1 MVPSM
6 NKYWLCASLAVLS
19 GCFQVGPD
27 YEKPQVDAPQQWRV
41 QIADAQQTADLPW
54 WQQLNDPVLNEL
66 VEQALANNL
75 DLKIAIANIEQFRGV
90 YGATRAN
97 LFPQLSGQGAY
108 DRRQSSAAQTG
119 IANTLPD
126 SDFAQLGVSMLWE
139 LDIWGQLRRAK
150 EAAYADLLA
159 QQSVRDTV
167 VLTLVSAVAQ
177 TYIDLRALDYRL
189 AITRQTVDILTEE
202 NRIAKTRLDAGYAS
216 EIEVSQSNSELERRR
231 AQIPLY
237 EQQIAQTE
245 HALCLLLGQTPAAIP
260 RGSELA
266 EMQTPSLPA
275 GLPSDLLL
283 RRPDIQQAEQNLIA
297 ANARIGV
304 ARGEY
309 FPKVRLTGDLGQAS
323 LEMASLFTPGANFW
337 SIGTRV
343 LGPIFT
349 AGRIAGQ
356 VQTAEAAQQAALAG
370 YQKAILTSFR
380 EFEDALIAR
389 AKSEERQTM
398 QGQRVAALKNYLHL
412 AHLRFDEGYTPY
424 LEVLDAL
431 RQYYEGQIE
440 WVQAKNDRFTATIQL
455 YRAMGGG
462 WLTQKP
468 AGVQKE
474 ERGPALFP

>member
-6 NKYWLCASLAVLS
+6 TKYWLCATLVVLN

-27 YEKPQVDAPQQWRV
+27 YEKPQVDAPPQWRF

-54 WQQLNDPVLNEL
+54 WHQFNDPVLNEL
-66 VEQALANNL
+66 VEQTLANNL

-159 QQSVRDTV
+159 QQSVRDAV

-177 TYIDLRALDYRL
+177 TYIDLRALDYQL
-189 AITRQTVDILTEE
+189 VITQQTVETLSEE
-202 NRIAKTRLDAGYAS
+202 NRIAKTRLNAGYAS
-216 EIEVSQSNSELERRR
+216 AIEVSQSDSELERRR
-231 AQIPLY
+231 AQTPLY

-245 HALCLLLGQTPAAIP
+245 DALSLLLGRVPATIP
-260 RGSELA
+260 RGLRLA
-266 EMQTPSLPA
+266 EMQTPPVPA

-309 FPKVRLTGDLGQAS
+309 FPKMHLTGDLGQAS
-323 LEMASLFTPGANFW
+323 LEMASLFAPGSNFW
-337 SIGTRV
+337 TIGTRL

-349 AGRIAGQ
+349 AGKIAGQ
-356 VQTAEAAQQAALAG
+356 VQTAEAAQQSALAG
-370 YQKAILTSFR
+370 YQKVILTSFR

-389 AKSEERQTM
+389 TKSEERQTM

-412 AHLRFDEGYTPY
+412 SHLRFDEGYTSY

-462 WLTQKP
+462 WITQKSG
-468 AGVQKE
+468 GVPME
-474 ERGPALFP
+474 EQGSALLP

>member
-1 MVPSM
+1 M
-6 NKYWLCASLAVLS
+6 NKYWLCATLAILN

-27 YEKPQVDAPQQWRV
+27 YEKPRVDAPPQWRF

-54 WQQLNDPVLNEL
+54 WHQFNDSILNAL
-66 VEQALANNL
+66 VEQALTNNL

-97 LFPQLSGQGAY
+97 LFPQLSGQGVY
-108 DRRQSSAAQTG
+108 DRRQASAGQTG
-119 IANTLPD
+119 AANALPD

-150 EAAYADLLA
+150 QAAYADLLA

-167 VLTLVSAVAQ
+167 VLTLVSAVVQ

-189 AITRQTVDILTEE
+189 AITRQTVDTLTEE
-202 NRIAKTRLDAGYAS
+202 NRIARTRLDAGYAS

-245 HALCLLLGQTPAAIP
+245 HALSLLLGQAPTAVP
-260 RGSELA
+260 RGLA
-266 EMQTPSLPA
+266 LADLQAPAVPA

-323 LEMASLFTPGANFW
+323 LEMASLFAPGANFW
-337 SIGTRV
+337 TIGTRV

-349 AGRIAGQ
+349 AGKIAAQ
-356 VQTAEAAQQAALAG
+356 VQTAEAAQQAALAD
-370 YQKAILTSFR
+370 YQKAILSSFR

-398 QGQRVAALKNYLHL
+398 QNQRVAALKNYLHL
-412 AHLRFDEGYTPY
+412 SHLRFDEGYTPY

-440 WVQAKNDRFTATIQL
+440 WVQANNDSFTATIQL

-462 WLTQKP
+462 WLTPKS
-468 AGVQKE
+468 AGVLKTEQSSV
-474 ERGPALFP
+474 LFPE